1 MTVRELIEML
11 RDLPDQDAKVVVADG
26 ISATRWLAATGIV
39 DQGVTACRCNP
50 DFLEP
55 GRERA
60 VEIV

>member
-11 RDLPDQDAKVVVADG
+11 RDLPDQNAKVVVADG
-26 ISATRWLAATGIV
+26 VAANHWLAATGIV
-39 DQGVTACRCNP
+39 EQSVTTCRCNP
-50 DFLEP
+50 DFLQP